1 MKTKRGAPTSADLQ
15 WASQPTKNTHIP
27 TPGTHQPVDA
37 PKVYHPKLP
46 KYVTD
51 TSPCNISRQCNKKF
65 VILYTDLFERTK
77 KRPYR
82 IEKCGN
88 LPAVE
93 RNKKLARLQRQYVLN
108 LPFLFPKKGET
119 PLLGTHS
126 H

>member
-15 WASQPTKNTHIP
+15 WASHPTENTHIP

-37 PKVYHPKLP
+37 PEVYHPKPP
-46 KYVTD
+46 KYLTD
-51 TSPCNISRQCNKKF
+51 TSICNISRQCNKNK
-65 VILYTDLFERTK
+65 VVGLYTDLFRRTK

-88 LPAVE
+88 LPTIE

-108 LPFLFPKKGET
+108 LLFFSPKKGRH
-119 PLLGTHS
+119 LS
-126 H
+126 